1 MEVQQPTET
10 FNMKPIGF
18 INSQLTDLKD
28 CPLQESENAPEAY
41 LELYTSYA
49 EGIKDITAGDKL
61 VILTWLHLA
70 DREVLKC
77 YRRNRV
83 DSQEFGI
90 FSTRS
95 PDRPNPIGLHTVTVL
110 EIVNEQKIKIFPIE
124 ALNGTPVIDIK
135 PFIKS

>member
-1 MEVQQPTET
+1 M
-10 FNMKPIGF
+10 NPIGF

-41 LELYTSYA
+41 LELYTSST
-49 EGIKDITAGDKL
+49 EGIKDLTVGYKL
-61 VILTWLHLA
+61 VILTWFHLP
-70 DREVLKC
+70 DREILKC
-77 YRRNRV
+77 YRRNRI
-83 DSQEFGI
+83 DSKEFGV

-124 ALNGTPVIDIK
+124 APNGTPVIDIK
-135 PFIKS
+135 PFSKS